1 MSPRRFESR
10 ASFFNAA
17 VVHTDANGRGVL
29 PPRSPNTLARRA
41 TSRVSLRAN
50 NNRSLFERLTLK
62 TKAGRKLNEDF
73 LPFFLARHRAS
84 QAFVEGLADV
94 RVTRAAATTA
104 AEPPALVA
112 SVAKQS
118 SRRAY
123 HTVGL
128 VSRSFSGVRAPA
140 AARAH
145 TLRGARR

>member
-1 MSPRRFESR
+1 
-10 ASFFNAA
+10 
-17 VVHTDANGRGVL
+17 V
-29 PPRSPNTLARRA
+29 
-41 TSRVSLRAN
+41 
-50 NNRSLFERLTLK
+50 LFERLTLK

-94 RVTRAAATTA
+94 RVTRAAATAA
-104 AEPPALVA
+104 AEAPALVA

-140 AARAH
+140 AAH
-145 TLRGARR
+145 ARTSCRSALKQWG